1 MAASDLVPVFTEN
14 FSNNLESLRDFL
26 GVEGRS
32 AFEQL
37 LDRLFDDIVPTICR
51 FPMSGR
57 ALLQRPIQSIET
69 ETRVKQIQQLLRPE
83 DELREFIVDE
93 YIVLY
98 MKRSRRLLFLAIK
111 HHRQLS
117 FEFNQFWA

>member
-1 MAASDLVPVFTEN
+1 MVASDLVPVFTEN

-32 AFEQL
+32 AFEHL

-57 ALLQRPIQSIET
+57 TLLQRPIQSIET
-69 ETRVKQIQQLLRPE
+69 ETRVKQIQQLLRPG